1 MSVTRFKVV
10 IPARYA
16 STRLPGKPLRL
27 IGDRPMLQH
36 VYDRARQSGA
46 ETVIIATDDSRIE
59 QAARSFSARVC
70 MTSPEHT
77 SGTERLGEV
86 VEQMQWRDDEI
97 IVNVQGD
104 EPLIPPA
111 LISQVAADLA
121 GHADAAVATLAHPV
135 ASAAEAPDPNVVK
148 VVRDRSG
155 YALYFSRA
163 AIPFCRDVQDA
174 DGQSWL
180 RHIGLYAYRAG
191 FLRHYRELEVSP
203 LERLEK
209 LEQLRVL
216 WHGMRIFVGLAAQLP
231 GPGVDTEDDLQSV
244 EKFILKSNNNKI

>member
-46 ETVIIATDDSRIE
+46 EAVIIATDDSRIE
-59 QAARSFSARVC
+59 QAAGGFSARVC
-70 MTSPEHT
+70 MTSAEHT

-86 VEQMQWRDDEI
+86 VEKMQWYDDEI

-121 GHADAAVATLAHPV
+121 VHADAAVATLAHPV
-135 ASAAEAPDPNVVK
+135 AGAAEALDPNVVK

-163 AIPFCRDVQDA
+163 AIPFCRDVQEM

-191 FLRHYRELEVSP
+191 FLRHYRKLETSP
-203 LERLEK
+203 LEQLEK

-216 WHGMRIFVGLAAQLP
+216 WHGMKIFVGMAAQLP
-231 GPGVDTEDDLQSV
+231 GPGVDTEADLLSV
-244 EKFILKSNNNKI
+244 ENLIFNNKYN

>member
-1 MSVTRFKVV
+1 MSTTRFKVV

-27 IGDRPMLQH
+27 IDGRPMLQH
-36 VYDRARQSGA
+36 VHERARLSGA
-46 ETVIIATDDSRIE
+46 ETVVIATDDPRIE
-59 QAARSFSARVC
+59 QAARAFSANVC

-86 VEQMQWRDDEI
+86 VEKLQWYDDDI

-104 EPLIPPA
+104 EPLIPPV

-121 GHADAAVATLAHPV
+121 GHADATVATLAHPV
-135 ASAAEAPDPNVVK
+135 TSAAEVQDPNIVK

-163 AIPFCRDVQDA
+163 AIPFCRDSQDA
-174 DGQSWL
+174 DTTGVL

-191 FLRHYRELEVSP
+191 FLRHYRKLEAAP
-203 LERLEK
+203 LEQMEK

-216 WHGMRIFVGLAAQLP
+216 WHGMKIYVGTAAQMP
-231 GPGVDTEDDLQSV
+231 GPGVDTEADLLSV
-244 EKFILKSNNNKI
+244 ERLIKNA

>member
-1 MSVTRFKVV
+1 MSATRFKVV

-36 VYDRARQSGA
+36 VYDRSCQSGA
-46 ETVIIATDDSRIE
+46 ETVIIATDDPRIV
-59 QAARSFSARVC
+59 QAARAFSASVC

-86 VEQMQWRDDEI
+86 VEKMQWYDDEI

-104 EPLIPPA
+104 EPLIPPV

-121 GHADAAVATLAHPV
+121 GHADAVVATLAHPV
-135 ASAAEAPDPNVVK
+135 DSDAEAQDPNVVK

-163 AIPFCRDVQDA
+163 AIPFCRDPQQDMDA
-174 DGQSWL
+174 HGVL

-191 FLRHYRELEVSP
+191 FLRHFRKLEAAP
-203 LERLEK
+203 PEQMEK

-216 WHGMRIFVGLAAQLP
+216 WHGMKIYAGIATQMP
-231 GPGVDTEDDLQSV
+231 GPGVDTEADLLFV
-244 EKFILKSNNNKI
+244 EGLMENRK

>member
-1 MSVTRFKVV
+1 MSATRFKVV

-27 IGDRPMLQH
+27 IGGRPMLQH

-46 ETVIIATDDSRIE
+46 ETVIIATDDPRIE
-59 QAARSFSARVC
+59 QAARDFSASVC

-86 VEQMQWRDDEI
+86 VEKMQWYDDEI

-104 EPLIPPA
+104 EPLIPPV

-121 GHADAAVATLAHPV
+121 GHADATVATLAHPV
-135 ASAAEAPDPNVVK
+135 ASGAEAQDPNVVK

-163 AIPFCRDVQDA
+163 AIPFCRDPQDTDA
-174 DGQSWL
+174 EGLL

-191 FLRHYRELEVSP
+191 FLRHYSKLEAAP
-203 LERLEK
+203 LEQMEK

-216 WHGMRIFVGLAAQLP
+216 WHGMKIYVGAATQMP
-231 GPGVDTEDDLQSV
+231 GPGVDTEADLLLV
-244 EKFILKSNNNKI
+244 EGLIEDK

>member
-1 MSVTRFKVV
+1 MSTTRFKVV

-16 STRLPGKPLRL
+16 STRLPGKPLRM

-46 ETVIIATDDSRIE
+46 EAVVIATDDTRIE
-59 QAARSFSARVC
+59 QAAHGFSASVC

-86 VEQMQWRDDEI
+86 VEKMQWYDDEI

-121 GHADAAVATLAHPV
+121 GHADAVVATLAHPIV
-135 ASAAEAPDPNVVK
+135 SAVDAPDPNVVK
-148 VVRDRSG
+148 VVRDRYG

-163 AIPFCRDVQDA
+163 AIPFCRDAQDME
-174 DGQSWL
+174 GQSWL

-191 FLRHYRELEVSP
+191 FLRQYRKLEASP
-203 LERLEK
+203 LEQLEK
-209 LEQLRVL
+209 LEQLRIL
-216 WHGMRIFVGLAAQLP
+216 WHGLKCFVGMAAQLP
-231 GPGVDTEDDLQSV
+231 GPGVDTEADLLSV
-244 EKFILKSNNNKI
+244 HSIIFDNEYNQI

>member
-1 MSVTRFKVV
+1 MSATRFKVV

-36 VYDRARQSGA
+36 VYDRAQQSGA
-46 ETVIIATDDSRIE
+46 ETVIIATDDTRIE
-59 QAARSFSARVC
+59 QAGLAFSASVC
-70 MTSPEHT
+70 MTSAEHA

-86 VEQMQWRDDEI
+86 VEKMQWYDDEI

-104 EPLIPPA
+104 EPLIPPV

-121 GHADAAVATLAHPV
+121 GHADAMVATLAHPV
-135 ASAAEAPDPNVVK
+135 GSAAEAQDPNVVK

-163 AIPFCRDVQDA
+163 AIPFCRDPQDA
-174 DGQSWL
+174 DAFGQL

-191 FLRHYRELEVSP
+191 FLRHYRKLEAAP
-203 LERLEK
+203 LEQVEK

-216 WHGMRIFVGLAAQLP
+216 WHGMKIYVGEATQLP
-231 GPGVDTEDDLQSV
+231 GPGVDTEDDLLLV
-244 EKFILKSNNNKI
+244 ERFI